1 MQFIDLKTFL
11 NVVCYKYLIAKGM
24 ILMKNVTNFMS
35 RGFFIISLLLSTL
48 TSNASNWTRSDGDYA
63 YIPKFAS
70 LKAGDLTSFKVEITD
85 KNPYATTGMFFKN
98 GQLNLANNTVT
109 ARTPKGTPV
118 NIQCDAQNFYPNG
131 SVRFALIT
139 IEKPADTDN
148 EFEVI
153 LSSTLGDTPE
163 TKITGL
169 KPQVKVTLK
178 RSDFGEK
185 SVMLSAAQSEVT
197 PWRSG
202 NLVDVRRYYAPV
214 TPDFMVEFDVTT
226 FANGMVRSDVVMRY
240 DRIYETPMKSIDY
253 DMAIFV
259 NDKPYKPLAK
269 IHHNHHSKFRVPIRF
284 GYNTENI
291 TALNMSHIMDTKA
304 LARYDITL
312 GVAQDVL
319 DRDYENFRN
328 ADNSMNG
335 SSLINP
341 EFPNTGQREE
351 IALLPQWTAR
361 YVLTSDDKQR
371 EVVLGQ
377 GEASA
382 YIPWHFID
390 SKTNQAPLPHNHPKL
405 YLDYRATLEDNKIE
419 PYNTDDTGWLIDTA
433 HQPSL
438 SYIPYMITG
447 DRYYYDNLVAT
458 YTWSRFCIINEGWGI
473 LRNPVLRTQNF
484 DQQRGYAWLQRLTA
498 ETALVTP
505 DASPLRKHLTQQM
518 AADVEYFQKGHID
531 GFEYDGGTKGN
542 PTGELFG
549 MLHGLGS
556 DTDRE
561 NPLFMQNLAAI
572 GIGFQANSG
581 INRAMKTISA
591 FQTNF
596 ISGIFLQKNNGYPP
610 EYGAAYKIMQFIPD
624 EKNGL
629 STAMGKIRILSRW
642 QDVFKYSV
650 DTGYF
655 DEPTEE
661 VKAGKLP
668 GFVDYSRAA
677 QAILYNTTQDPRSLE
692 AYGFLAQYLPEIID
706 DYHYNPAYAIVPEI
720 GKGYLTYRRTFIG
733 DSGDDTMVAESSYNL
748 IHGRDG
754 NDRLSLGAFSGVAL
768 GGNGNDMLQAGTQNS
783 FLFGG
788 SGKDILISGSQ
799 DDYLKGDENY
809 GKEKDIFV
817 FNTLDF
823 GSDTIADFTVGVDK
837 IQLTPKTGI
846 TTYYH
851 DNKVYG
857 STSDKRNNTDLYR
870 QVIQPEIPSGLS
882 EEERQQ
888 YTDRLLSEAENGNAE
903 SLKKLN
909 VTAQVNIGVQNY
921 LHSDGNGGTYIDFNI
936 NRTPQER
943 AKMRQDPAFEPFGI
957 IHLPNVPKEK
967 LKSDDFIFENM
978 SR

>member
-1 MQFIDLKTFL
+1 MIWYHYNILKE
-11 NVVCYKYLIAKGM
+11 I
-24 ILMKNVTNFMS
+24 ILMKCTVNRMS
-35 RGFFIISLLLSTL
+35 GGFFVISLLLSTL

-70 LKAGDLTSFKVEITD
+70 LKTDDLTSFKVEITD
-85 KNPYATTGMFFKN
+85 KNPYATTGIFFKN
-98 GQLNLANNTVT
+98 GQVNPVNNTVI
-109 ARTPKGTPV
+109 ARTTKGTPV
-118 NIQCDAQNFYPNG
+118 NIQFDEQNFYPNG

-153 LSSTLGDTPE
+153 LSSTLGDKPQ
-163 TKITGL
+163 TKITAL
-169 KPQVKVTLK
+169 KPQVKVIIK

-185 SVMLSAAQSEVT
+185 SVTLSAAKSEVT

-202 NLVDVRRYYAPV
+202 NLVDVRRYYAAV
-214 TPDFMVEFDVTT
+214 TADLMVEFDVTT

-240 DRIYETPMKSIDY
+240 DRIYETPMTSIDY
-253 DMAIFV
+253 DMAILV
-259 NDKPYKPLAK
+259 NDKPYKALAK
-269 IHHNHHSKFRVPIRF
+269 THQNHHSKFRTPIRF
-284 GYNTENI
+284 GYSTENI
-291 TALNMSHIMDTKA
+291 TALNMSRIMDTKA

-312 GVAQDVL
+312 GVAQDIIN
-319 DRDYENFRN
+319 RDYGNFKN
-328 ADNSMNG
+328 ADNSRNG

-341 EFPNTGQREE
+341 HFPDTGTRED

-361 YVLTSDDKQR
+361 YVLTSDDKER

-377 GEASA
+377 SETSA

-405 YLDYRATLEDNKIE
+405 YLDYRATFQNNKIA
-419 PYNTDDTGWLIDTA
+419 PYGTEDTGWVLDIA

-447 DRYYYDNLVAT
+447 DRYYYDNLVAA
-458 YTWSRFCIINEGWGI
+458 YTWSRFSIINEGWGM

-484 DQQRGYAWLQRLTA
+484 DQQRAYGWLQRLTA
-498 ETALVTP
+498 ETALVVP

-518 AADVEYFQKGHID
+518 AADVAYFQKGHID
-531 GFEYDGGTKGN
+531 GLEYEGGTKGN

-549 MLHGLGS
+549 MLHGFGS
-556 DTDRE
+556 DTGRE
-561 NPLFMQNLAAI
+561 NPLFMQNLATI

-581 INRAMKTISA
+581 VNNAMKTISA

-610 EYGAAYKIMQFIPD
+610 EFGAAYKIMQYIPD
-624 EKNGL
+624 EKNGIG
-629 STAMGKIRILSRW
+629 TMMGKIRILSRW

-655 DEPTEE
+655 NDSIED

-692 AYGFLAQYLPEIID
+692 AYGFLAQYLPEVIN

-733 DSGDDTMVAESSYNL
+733 DDDNDTMVAESSYNL

-754 NDRLSLGAFSGVAL
+754 NDTLSLGEFSGVAL
-768 GGNGNDMLQAGTQNS
+768 GGNGNDTLKAGKHDG

-788 SGKDILISGSQ
+788 SGVDILISGSQ

-809 GKEKDIFV
+809 GKEKDIFI
-817 FNTLDF
+817 FNALDF
-823 GSDTIADFTVGVDK
+823 GKDTIEDFTVGIDK

-882 EEERQQ
+882 EEERQK
-888 YTDRLLSEAENGNAE
+888 YTDKLLSEAENGNAE

-909 VTAQVNIGVQNY
+909 VTAQVNIGVENY

-936 NRTPQER
+936 NRTPAEK
-943 AKMRQDPAFEPFGI
+943 AKIQQDPAFEPFGI
-957 IHLPNVPKEK
+957 IHLLNVPKEK
-967 LKSDDFIFENM
+967 LKSDDFIFENI
-978 SR
+978 SQ